1 MKTMESNSIFET
13 AAQFVNNTSRS
24 IFLTGRAGTGKTTF
38 LKYITENTPKRTIVV
53 APTGVA
59 AINAAGVT
67 LHSMFQVPLGPFVP
81 VSSRGSEGVTDKFTL
96 FKNIRVSDEKR
107 QLFRDLELL
116 IIDEISMV
124 RSDTLD
130 AIDAILRYFR
140 KRQHLPFGGVQV
152 LYIGDLF
159 QLPPV
164 MPDNEWAILKE
175 YYKSEFFFH
184 SRVVEQFPPIYVEL
198 KKIYRQNEQTFIEIL
213 NRVRNSKV
221 TSIDLEILNA
231 RYNVIKHPDKSYI
244 TLTSHNYKADKI
256 NQEELRKLPGKVFE
270 FKGVI
275 EGEFQEK
282 ALPTDVTLQLKV
294 GAQVMFIRNDK
305 SDDRRYFNGKIAK
318 VKSIPDPS
326 NIIVELNEDGEE
338 LLLEKETWNNIKYT
352 YNAVDEKIDEEKLGS
367 FSQFP
372 VRLAWAI
379 TIHKSQGLTFEHAII
394 DAGESFAP
402 GQVYVALSRCVS
414 IDGMILHS
422 KIDQRSISTHQQVL
436 EFSSKAMEEETL
448 SRILDEERQIHLN
461 SQLLETFDL
470 QRMIDVLESFHQYC
484 GGKKIPNPEEIQR
497 KSFGFVKIAREQQQV
512 ALKFKAQLESLLR
525 EGDADKIKNRVVA
538 AIDYF
543 RNALKEKLLQE
554 IEIQIEQI
562 QNIKKVKKFLKRFVD
577 VRLEVVKKINGLQT
591 VSYRGESLYDS
602 QMLEPLE
609 KAETKAALK
618 KNAKVEKG
626 ASLEETL
633 TLLKKNLS
641 LDLVAEAR
649 GLAISTIEGHVAQL
663 VRNGEIDI
671 NIVIP
676 KTKLDHLVKVISE
689 SGSSSLVVI
698 KHKAGDEFS
707 FGDIRIVL
715 NYLNLLQS
723 RK

>member
-1 MKTMESNSIFET
+1 MERNPIFET
-13 AAQFVNNTSRS
+13 AVEFVNNTSRS

-38 LKYITENTPKRTIVV
+38 LKYIKENTTKRAVVV

-81 VSSRGSEGVTDKFTL
+81 VSRSSDGVTDKFTL
-96 FKNIRVSDEKR
+96 FKNIRISDEKR

-116 IIDEISMV
+116 IIDEVSMV
-124 RSDTLD
+124 RCDTLD
-130 AIDAILRYFR
+130 AMDAILRHFR
-140 KRQHLPFGGVQV
+140 KRAHLPFGGVQV

-164 MPDNEWAILKE
+164 MPDNEWNILSE

-184 SRVVEQFPPIYVEL
+184 SRVVEQSPPIYIEL

-213 NRVRNSKV
+213 NRVRNSNV
-221 TSIDLEILNA
+221 TSVDLETLNA
-231 RYNVIKHPDKSYI
+231 RYNSVKQPDKNYI

-256 NQEELRKLPGKVFE
+256 NQEELKNLSGKVFE

-282 ALPTDVTLQLKV
+282 ALPTDVSLQLKV

-305 SDDRRYFNGKIAK
+305 SEERRYYNGKIAK
-318 VKSIPDPS
+318 IKSIKDS
-326 NIIVELNEDGEE
+326 SITVELDDEGEE
-338 LLLEKETWNNIKYT
+338 LVLEKETWNNIKYT

-414 IDGMILHS
+414 IEGIVLHS
-422 KIDQRSISTHQQVL
+422 KIDQRAITTHSQVL
-436 EFSSKAMEEETL
+436 EFSSKELEEVAL
-448 SRILDEERQIHLN
+448 VRILEEERQIHLN
-461 SQLLETFDL
+461 SVLLQTFDL
-470 QRMIDVLESFHQYC
+470 QRIIDVLDSFQHYMD
-484 GGKKIPNPEEIQR
+484 GKKIPNPETLKR
-497 KSFGFVKIAREQQQV
+497 NVSTMLRHAREQQQV
-512 ALKFKAQLESLLR
+512 SLKFINQLEGLLR
-525 EGDADKIKNRVVA
+525 EADVDKIRSRALK
-538 AIDYF
+538 AIEYF
-543 RNALKEKLLQE
+543 VTSLKEKILAPIDSE
-554 IEIQIEQI
+554 IDEI
-562 QNIKKVKKFLKRFVD
+562 QNIKKVRKFLKRVVD
-577 VRLEVVKKINGLQT
+577 VRLEIVKKINALQT
-591 VSYRGESLYDS
+591 ACYGNEVLYGSQKLES
-602 QMLEPLE
+602 LE
-609 KAETKAALK
+609 KAETKTALK
-618 KNAKVEKG
+618 KKAKVEKG
-626 ASLEETL
+626 ASLGETL
-633 TLLKKNLS
+633 TMLNKGTS
-641 LDLVAEAR
+641 LDDIAEAR

-663 VRNGEIDI
+663 VRNGEIEI
-671 NIVIP
+671 EVVIS
-676 KTKLDHLVKVISE
+676 KTKLDHLLKVVSD

-698 KHKAGDEFS
+698 KQKAGDDFS